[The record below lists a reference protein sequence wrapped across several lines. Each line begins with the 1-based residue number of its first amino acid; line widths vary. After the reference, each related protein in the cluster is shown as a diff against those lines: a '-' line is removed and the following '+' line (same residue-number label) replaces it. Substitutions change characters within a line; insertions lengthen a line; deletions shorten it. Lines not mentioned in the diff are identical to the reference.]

1 MASQV
6 KSQLSDKVY
15 ESTLDDLLET
25 DQGLEVDLYKIN
37 IFNKDIAIA
46 PGKVMHDSKKD
57 IYYCYVYAIV
67 DKRVAAKLGVYE
79 TRDNRG
85 EIYDLSQFEE
95 GSLLLFDSYIQDT
108 SALIEF
114 QMQEAPETSD
124 NIFDYLKKYIKPVT
138 NEQAAIKTQQSLFK
152 KINMRMTE
160 KFSDQTDLLRVVKLF
175 KLQRPYDEEFLDSL
189 KVESP
194 DRWMFILIILE
205 LVFQVKFE
213 FNVEGAD
220 ELRKM
225 VKEKPNTS
233 TDVILVSLE
242 EIPRH
247 VEEFKPVASKAAASK
262 KEEEDDESVVTTSK
276 ANENEAVAIKSSEVD
291 EVPSKVTISKKE
303 EREDESVVT
312 SSKVTESSPI
322 APSKATPSLE
332 SEPNEEEE
340 IVPIKASELSEAEEP
355 FESTFLKPKSVLKPK
370 TKKTSRLLEPIG
382 ELPSAPSEVTPSKV
396 TSSKPSV
403 TESIIPETSVSESA
417 ASEPSVSEATASDA
431 TPSKLRPKL
440 TPRRSLKR
448 EETPKI
454 KRNNAPPLV
463 LSSKNNKP

>member
-79 TRDNRG
+79 TRDSRG

-114 QMQEAPETSD
+114 QMPEAPEASD
-124 NIFDYLKKYIKPVT
+124 NIFDYLKQYLKPVT
-138 NEQAAIKTQQSLFK
+138 NEQATIKTQQSLFK

-160 KFSDQTDLLRVVKLF
+160 KFSDQTDYLKVVKLF

-189 KVESP
+189 KAESP

-220 ELRKM
+220 ELRNM
-225 VKEKPNTS
+225 VKERPNTS
-233 TDVILVSLE
+233 TDVILVSLD

-247 VEEFKPVASKAAASK
+247 VEEFKPDLKEEGVEEAKEEAIEARSKA
-262 KEEEDDESVVTTSK
+262 
-276 ANENEAVAIKSSEVD
+276 
-291 EVPSKVTISKKE
+291 
-303 EREDESVVT
+303 
-312 SSKVTESSPI
+312 
-322 APSKATPSLE
+322 
-332 SEPNEEEE
+332 
-340 IVPIKASELSEAEEP
+340 
-355 FESTFLKPKSVLKPK
+355 
-370 TKKTSRLLEPIG
+370 
-382 ELPSAPSEVTPSKV
+382 
-396 TSSKPSV
+396 
-403 TESIIPETSVSESA
+403 
-417 ASEPSVSEATASDA
+417 
-431 TPSKLRPKL
+431 
-440 TPRRSLKR
+440 
-448 EETPKI
+448 EETYFKEFRAQNI
-454 KRNNAPPLV
+454 YNISNSSNITINN
-463 LSSKNNKP
+463 S

>member
-46 PGKVMHDSKKD
+46 PGKVMHDAKKD

-79 TRDNRG
+79 TRDSRG
-85 EIYDLSQFEE
+85 EIYDLSRFEE

-108 SALIEF
+108 SVLIEF
-114 QMQEAPETSD
+114 QMPEAPEASD
-124 NIFDYLKKYIKPVT
+124 NIFDYLKKYLKQVT
-138 NEQAAIKTQQSLFK
+138 NEQATIKTQQSLFK
-152 KINMRMTE
+152 KINMRMSE
-160 KFSDQTDLLRVVKLF
+160 KFSDQTDLLKVVKLF

-189 KVESP
+189 KAESP

-220 ELRKM
+220 ELRQM
-225 VKEKPNTS
+225 VKDRPNTS
-233 TDVILVSLE
+233 TDVILVSLGDM
-242 EIPRH
+242 PRH
-247 VEEFKPVASKAAASK
+247 VEEFEPVSK
-262 KEEEDDESVVTTSK
+262 KEE
-276 ANENEAVAIKSSEVD
+276 SE
-291 EVPSKVTISKKE
+291 E
-303 EREDESVVT
+303 EEEI
-312 SSKVTESSPI
+312 EPI
-322 APSKATPSLE
+322 VE
-332 SEPNEEEE
+332 EEEE
-340 IVPIKASELSEAEEP
+340 IVPSEATVPEPSASVPSVASASEAIVPEPSASVEPLELS
-355 FESTFLKPKSVLKPK
+355 SLKPKTVLKPK
-370 TKKTSRLLEPIG
+370 TKKPSRLLEPIG
-382 ELPSAPSEVTPSKV
+382 ELPSVPSNAT
-396 TSSKPSV
+396 
-403 TESIIPETSVSESA
+403 A
-417 ASEPSVSEATASDA
+417 SEATASEA
-431 TPSKLRPKL
+431 TASEATASEAIATEPSISEATASEATASEATASKSRPRP

-463 LSSKNNKP
+463 LASKNNKP

>member
-46 PGKVMHDSKKD
+46 PGKVMHDAKKD
-57 IYYCYVYAIV
+57 VYYCYVYAIV

-79 TRDNRG
+79 TRDTRG

-114 QMQEAPETSD
+114 QMPEAPEASD
-124 NIFDYLKKYIKPVT
+124 NIFDYLKQYIKPVT
-138 NEQAAIKTQQSLFK
+138 NEQATIKTQQSLFK

-175 KLQRPYDEEFLDSL
+175 KLQRPYDEDFLDSL
-189 KVESP
+189 KAESP

-220 ELRKM
+220 ELRNM
-225 VKEKPNTS
+225 VKERPNTS
-233 TDVILVSLE
+233 TDVILVSLD

-247 VEEFKPVASKAAASK
+247 VEEFKPVKEEGVEETK
-262 KEEEDDESVVTTSK
+262 EGVEEEKEEELEEIKETPI
-276 ANENEAVAIKSSEVD
+276 VASQV
-291 EVPSKVTISKKE
+291 
-303 EREDESVVT
+303 
-312 SSKVTESSPI
+312 
-322 APSKATPSLE
+322 
-332 SEPNEEEE
+332 EEE
-340 IVPIKASELSEAEEP
+340 IKETPSMESVEEP
-355 FESTFLKPKSVLKPK
+355 FESTSFKSKTVLKPK
-370 TKKTSRLLEPIG
+370 TKRPSRLLEPIG
-382 ELPSAPSEVTPSKV
+382 EVPRQTFRSERVLEPSLSEAVA
-396 TSSKPSV
+396 
-403 TESIIPETSVSESA
+403 SEAVASEAVASEA
-417 ASEPSVSEATASDA
+417 ASSEPSVSKAALSEAKGSEQSVSEATGSVPKSIAS
-431 TPSKLRPKL
+431 KPKP

-463 LSSKNNKP
+463 LASKNNKL